1 MAGIMVN
8 GQFQCLG
15 SIQHLKNRF
24 GSGYSLTV
32 RCQGAQV
39 GEVQRR
45 LGELLP
51 DAVMQESHHTQLK
64 YQLPI
69 QSTRLPLVFRH
80 MEDLRGIQVIEDY
93 SLTQTTLDEVFVQ
106 FASKQTELQEDEI
119 KEKSLK
125 QKILKKLKKSPDGNV

>member
-1 MAGIMVN
+1 MVN

-32 RCQGAQV
+32 RCQEAQV
-39 GEVQRR
+39 REVQRR
-45 LGELLP
+45 MGELLP
-51 DAVMQESHHTQLK
+51 DAEMQERHHTQLK

-69 QSTRLPLVFRH
+69 LSTRLPLVFRH
-80 MEDLRGIQVIEDY
+80 MEDLRTIKVIEDY

-106 FASKQTELQEDEI
+106 FASKQTELQEDEM

-125 QKILKKLKKSPDGNV
+125 QKILKKLRKSPGEHV